1 MSVTTDKP
9 VFIENRSSGGGG
21 GPAVGSV
28 TGPLSSLSPAVVAV
42 LLLDL
47 VPSSMLSSSSHS
59 SQR

>member
-9 VFIENRSSGGGG
+9 VFTENRSSGGGG
-21 GPAVGSV
+21 GPALF
-28 TGPLSSLSPAVVAV
+28 TGPLSAPSPAVVAV